1 MFAPAAGQTMSILT
15 ILMVTLDTHIIPV
28 INVTVCGSEQCQ
40 WSLVTG
46 EYGGV
51 LVFGISSG
59 NCTQRYDKPLPYLL
73 IFYLNYI
80 LVVHTYKEL
89 EQNAKEQF

>member
-1 MFAPAAGQTMSILT
+1 MFAPAAGLTLSILT
-15 ILMVTLDTHIIPV
+15 ISMVTLDTHNIPV

-51 LVFGISSG
+51 LVLVSHRGIVRKDMI
-59 NCTQRYDKPLPYLL
+59 NRYRIY
-73 IFYLNYI
+73 
-80 LVVHTYKEL
+80 
-89 EQNAKEQF
+89 